1 MTIGSVILV
10 VDALDRLLV
19 LKRHPES
26 VWMPDKWGL
35 PGGVI
40 EEGELPAAAAIRETF
55 EETTLEI
62 GEISLVE
69 TTDTAYIFYS
79 RDYMGTVKLDHE
91 HTAWEW
97 VRPEAIQTYDLVPG
111 VAELFASVVGVY

>member
-1 MTIGSVILV
+1 MTMGSVILV
-10 VDALDRLLV
+10 VDALDRLLL
-19 LKRHPES
+19 LKRHPDS
-26 VWMPDKWGL
+26 IWMPDKWGL

-62 GEISLVE
+62 GDISLVE
-69 TTDTAYIFYS
+69 TTETAYIFYS
-79 RDYMGTVKLDHE
+79 RDYVGTVKLDHE

-97 VRPEAIQTYDLVPG
+97 VRPETIGAYDVVPG
-111 VAELFASVVGVY
+111 IVGLFARVVGVY

>member
-1 MTIGSVILV
+1 MTMGSVILV
-10 VDALDRLLV
+10 VDALDRLLL
-19 LKRHPES
+19 LKRHPDS
-26 VWMPDKWGL
+26 IWMPDKWGL

-62 GEISLVE
+62 GDISLVE
-69 TTDTAYIFYS
+69 TTETAYIFYS
-79 RDYMGTVKLDHE
+79 RDYVGTVKLDHE

-97 VRPEAIQTYDLVPG
+97 LRPETIGAYDVVPG
-111 VAELFASVVGVY
+111 IVGLFARVVGVY